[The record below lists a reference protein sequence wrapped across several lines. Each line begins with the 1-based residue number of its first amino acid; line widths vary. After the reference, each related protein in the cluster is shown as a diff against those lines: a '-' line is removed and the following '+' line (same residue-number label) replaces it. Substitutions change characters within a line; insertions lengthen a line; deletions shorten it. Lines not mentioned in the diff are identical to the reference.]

1 MPRWLT
7 YTVLT
12 MLLWGGW
19 GVVSKPLADKLSP
32 WQVQTLSAVGL
43 VPVICLLVF
52 SKNFRGGPNAQRGF
66 WLAFASGA
74 IASLGNVAYYQALAA
89 GGKAA
94 DVTPLT
100 ALYPLVTVVLAVL
113 FLRERLNGVQGVGIA
128 LSLAAMYF
136 FNVGADSA
144 WLTPWLLVTLIPIGL
159 WGVGALLQKCA
170 ASQASSERATAAFLL
185 GGLPLSLLFPLF
197 VPMAWK
203 LPPATYG
210 LALAV
215 GLLFGLGNLTLIFA
229 YGLGGKASVVTP
241 MAGLYSL
248 VTIPLAVL
256 FLGEKVG
263 GREGLAIALALGAA
277 IALSRENAA
286 PPSGPSQRTSIQ
298 TPCTES
304 LNCSKKG

>member
-7 YTVLT
+7 YTLLT

-19 GVVSKPLADKLSP
+19 GFVSKPLADKLSP
-32 WQVQTLSAVGL
+32 WQMQTLSALGL
-43 VPVICLLVF
+43 VPVIGFLLF
-52 SKNFRGGPNAQRGF
+52 SKNFRSGPNAKRGF
-66 WLAFASGA
+66 WLAFTSGV

-100 ALYPLVTVVLAVL
+100 ALYPVVTIGLAVL
-113 FLRERLNGVQGVGIA
+113 FLHERVNGVQSIGIA
-128 LSLAAMYF
+128 FSLAAMYF
-136 FNVGADSA
+136 FNVGADSG
-144 WLTPWLLVTLIPIGL
+144 WFTPWLLVTLIPIGL
-159 WGVGALLQKCA
+159 WGVAALLQKCA
-170 ASQASSERATAAFLL
+170 ANDASSEMATAAFLF
-185 GGLPLSLLFPLF
+185 GGLPLSLLSPFF
-197 VPMAWK
+197 VSMTWK
-203 LPPATYG
+203 LAPATCG

-215 GLLFGLGNLTLIFA
+215 GLLFGFGNLTLIFA

-256 FLGEKVG
+256 VLGEKVS

-277 IALSRENAA
+277 IALSCENPA
-286 PPSGPSQRTSIQ
+286 PPSGCSPPST
-298 TPCTES
+298 TKDPCAES
-304 LNCSKKG
+304 LNCSDKG

>member
-7 YTVLT
+7 YTLLT

-32 WQVQTLSAVGL
+32 WQMQTLSALGL
-43 VPVICLLVF
+43 LPVIGFLLF
-52 SKNFRGGPNAQRGF
+52 SRNFRSGPNPKRGF
-66 WLAFASGA
+66 WLAFASGV
-74 IASLGNVAYYQALAA
+74 IASLGNVAYYQALGA

-100 ALYPLVTVVLAVL
+100 ALYPVVTIVLAVL
-113 FLRERLNGVQGVGIA
+113 FLRERLNGVQGIGIA
-128 LSLAAMYF
+128 LSLVAMYF
-136 FNVGADSA
+136 FNVGADSG

-159 WGVGALLQKCA
+159 WGVAALLQKCA
-170 ASQASSERATAAFLL
+170 ANQASSEMATAAFLF
-185 GGLPLSLLFPLF
+185 GGLPISLLSPLF
-197 VPMAWK
+197 FSMSWN
-203 LPPATYG
+203 LGLATCG

-215 GLLFGLGNLTLIFA
+215 GLLFGFGNLTLIFA

-256 FLGEKVG
+256 ILGEKVS
-263 GREGLAIALALGAA
+263 GREGLAIGLALGAA
-277 IALSRENAA
+277 IALSCENPA
-286 PPSGPSQRTSIQ
+286 PPSGCSPPST
-298 TPCTES
+298 TGNPCAES
-304 LNCSKKG
+304 LNCSNKG